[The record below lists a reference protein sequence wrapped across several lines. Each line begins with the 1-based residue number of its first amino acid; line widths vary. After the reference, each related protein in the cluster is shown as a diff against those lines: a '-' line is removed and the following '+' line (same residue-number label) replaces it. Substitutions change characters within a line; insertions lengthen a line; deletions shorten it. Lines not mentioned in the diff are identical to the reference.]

1 MPITTARRSAGAAQ
15 ARRAVPRRMRPV
27 AAAAAVALAMG
38 IAACSSSGS
47 STSATTGSS
56 ATSATSTTS
65 GSGTAAVVATYP
77 GVTEDTAL
85 HNSTPAKYRTNGVQ
99 VAVFN
104 DWPPDEFL
112 QNGQLTGWSVD
123 LAHAMAAVLNLKFTY
138 NPTSFDAI
146 LPGIQNGR
154 FDAGFASFG
163 VTPQRL
169 QVLSFI
175 PEDSEGEGYA
185 ALKSSNINITALN
198 QLCGRSVAVL
208 TGAFDYEYLLGESKT
223 VCTSAG
229 KPGITLRQYTTQT
242 AADLAVISGRVQL
255 TAAGSVDLGYLV
267 KQQPKMAL
275 STLVVNPVY
284 NCIGVRK
291 GDPLGT
297 VLANALQ
304 QLIND
309 GVYQQI
315 MTKWGVAGLVTK
327 GLLATQANPDPQ

>member
-1 MPITTARRSAGAAQ
+1 MPITTARRSTE
-15 ARRAVPRRMRPV
+15 ARRARRGTARSMRLV
-27 AAAAAVALAMG
+27 GAALTVALA
-38 IAACSSSGS
+38 AAISSCSSNSSSTTSSTTSTSSSG
-47 STSATTGSS
+47 
-56 ATSATSTTS
+56 
-65 GSGTAAVVATYP
+65 AAAIIATYP

-85 HNSTPAKYRTNGVQ
+85 HNATPAQYRTNGVK

-138 NPTSFDAI
+138 SPTSFDAI

-154 FDAGFASFG
+154 FDAGYASFG
-163 VTPQRL
+163 ITPQRL

-185 ALKSSNINITALN
+185 TLKSKNIDITALN
-198 QLCGRSVAVL
+198 QLCGRTVAVL
-208 TGAFDYEYLLGESKT
+208 TGAFDYQYLQGVSKSDCAT
-223 VCTSAG
+223 AG
-229 KPGITLRQYTTQT
+229 KPAITLQQYTTQT
-242 AADLAVISGRVQL
+242 AADLAVMSGRAQL

-267 KQQPKMAL
+267 KQQPTMAL
-275 STLVVNPVY
+275 SSLVVNPVY

-291 GDPLGT
+291 GDQLGT
-297 VLANALQ
+297 LLAGALQ

-315 MTKWGVAGLVTK
+315 MAKWGVEGLVTK
-327 GLLATQANPDPQ
+327 GLLATASDPNPH

>member
-1 MPITTARRSAGAAQ
+1 
-15 ARRAVPRRMRPV
+15 MRPV
-27 AAAAAVALAMG
+27 AAAAAVALAMS

-47 STSATTGSS
+47 SSSSSSSGSTGATTSPSSS
-56 ATSATSTTS
+56 A
-65 GSGTAAVVATYP
+65 AAVVASYP

-85 HNSTPAKYRTNGVQ
+85 HNTVPAKYLTSGVN

-123 LAHAMAAVLNLKFTY
+123 LAHAMAAVLNLKFSY
-138 NPTSFDAI
+138 IPTSFDAI

-163 VTPQRL
+163 VTTQRL
-169 QVLSFI
+169 AVLSFV

-185 ALKSSNINITALN
+185 ALASSHIDITALN

-229 KPGITLRQYTTQT
+229 KPGITLQQYTTQT

-267 KQQPKMAL
+267 KQQSKMAL

-297 VLANALQ
+297 VLASALQ

-315 MTKWGVAGLVTK
+315 MSKWGVKGLVTK
-327 GLLATQANPDPQ
+327 GLLATASDPNPQ

>member
-1 MPITTARRSAGAAQ
+1 M
-15 ARRAVPRRMRPV
+15 

-38 IAACSSSGS
+38 IAACSSSSSSSSSGS
-47 STSATTGSS
+47 AGATTSPGSS
-56 ATSATSTTS
+56 A
-65 GSGTAAVVATYP
+65 AAVVATYP
-77 GVTEDTAL
+77 GVTEDAAL
-85 HNSTPAKYRTNGVQ
+85 HNTVPAKYRTSGVN

-112 QNGQLTGWSVD
+112 QNSQLTGWSVD

-138 NPTSFDAI
+138 IPTSFDAI

-163 VTPQRL
+163 VTTQRL
-169 QVLSFI
+169 TVLSFI

-185 ALKSSNINITALN
+185 ALASSHLNITALN

-208 TGAFDYEYLLGESKT
+208 TGAFDYEYLVGESKS
-223 VCTSAG
+223 VCASAG
-229 KPGITLRQYTTQT
+229 KPAITLRQYATQT

-267 KQQPKMAL
+267 KQQSKMAL

-315 MTKWGVAGLVTK
+315 MSKWGVKGLVTK
-327 GLLATQANPDPQ
+327 GLLATVSDPNPQ

>member
-1 MPITTARRSAGAAQ
+1 MPITKAQRSAGAAQ
-15 ARRAVPRRMRPV
+15 ARRAAPRSMRPV

-56 ATSATSTTS
+56 ATSTTS
-65 GSGTAAVVATYP
+65 SSGTAAVVATYP

-315 MTKWGVAGLVTK
+315 MTKWGVAGLVSK
-327 GLLATQANPDPQ
+327 GLLATQSNPNPQ

>member
-1 MPITTARRSAGAAQ
+1 MPITTARRSARAGQ
-15 ARRAVPRRMRPV
+15 ATRALRSMRPV
-27 AAAAAVALAMG
+27 TAAAAAVALAMG

-47 STSATTGSS
+47 SSSSSPAGGSSTSA
-56 ATSATSTTS
+56 
-65 GSGTAAVVATYP
+65 AAVVATYP

-85 HNSTPAKYRTNGVQ
+85 HNTVPAKYRASGVN

-112 QNGQLTGWSVD
+112 QNSQLTGWSVD
-123 LAHAMAAVLNLKFTY
+123 LAHAMAAVLNLKFSY
-138 NPTSFDAI
+138 IPTSFDAI

-163 VTPQRL
+163 VTTQRL

-185 ALKSSNINITALN
+185 ALASSHLNITALN

-229 KPGITLRQYTTQT
+229 KPAITLQQYTTQT

-297 VLANALQ
+297 VLASALQ
-304 QLIND
+304 QLIDD

-315 MTKWGVAGLVTK
+315 MSKWGVKGLVTK
-327 GLLATQANPDPQ
+327 GLLATASDPNPQ